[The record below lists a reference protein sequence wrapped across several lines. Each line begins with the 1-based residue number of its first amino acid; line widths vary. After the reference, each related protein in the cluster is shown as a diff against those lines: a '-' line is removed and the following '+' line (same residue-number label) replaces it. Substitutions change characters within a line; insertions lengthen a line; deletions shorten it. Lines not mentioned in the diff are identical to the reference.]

1 MDKEIYNKLKG
12 LVNNPKQWTHFNNY
26 LEELIKQQHRLME
39 QTEEIA
45 PLHRAQGAI
54 HMLRNIQ
61 RLRDNV
67 IANG

>member
-1 MDKEIYNKLKG
+1 MDKEIFSKLKG

-26 LEELIKQQHRLME
+26 LEELVKQQHRLME
-39 QTEEIA
+39 QTDDMITI
-45 PLHRAQGAI
+45 HRAQGAV

-67 IANG
+67 IANN